1 MAIPVLPDVEALI
14 IWWLDQ
20 AAIALG
26 GVHDEYPANPSY
38 PFLVVARIGGK
49 PKEPRWL
56 DRASIQLDAYGETK
70 EQARDLAA
78 TANASL
84 LDLDETN
91 GVIDTGDVSGVVTGV
106 LIESALPWQPDD
118 TTDTAR
124 YLSTVTVYAHP

>member
-1 MAIPVLPDVEALI
+1 M
-14 IWWLDQ
+14 
-20 AAIALG
+20 
-26 GVHDEYPANPSY
+26 
-38 PFLVVARIGGK
+38 ARIGGK
-49 PKEPRWL
+49 PAEPRWL

-70 EQARDLAA
+70 QQARDLAA

-84 LDLDETN
+84 MDLNDTD